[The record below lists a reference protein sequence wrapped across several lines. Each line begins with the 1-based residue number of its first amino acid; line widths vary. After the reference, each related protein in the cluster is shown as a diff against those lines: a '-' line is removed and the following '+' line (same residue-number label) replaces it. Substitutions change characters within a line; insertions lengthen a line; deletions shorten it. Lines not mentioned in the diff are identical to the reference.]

1 MAPTPRTRERGWAS
15 PRLRRVAHEVIE
27 LSDSGVGSAFGRCL
41 RRYRSAVGWSQAKL
55 AAASGMSVRALR
67 DLENGRAAAPQE
79 RSAELLASA
88 LGLTGD
94 ERVSFLVLAKE
105 GRRRCNR
112 VEDRASLH
120 ALPAVSHL
128 VGRERELRWLSGE
141 AEAGGTVVLAGPPGV
156 GKTTL
161 AVTAAHRLSEQ
172 FPDGC
177 LAIDLRGVDDRP
189 MSPHAALERLLTWLG
204 VPASRVPRSEGERV
218 SLYRALLRD
227 RWVLVLLD
235 DALDEAQVEPLL
247 GNGEHSLT
255 IVTCRRALLNLESAR
270 RLSLDVLIAADA
282 VRLVESILGQDVVR
296 QEPEG
301 AEELVSLCGNLP
313 LAVRLVGN
321 RLATRGLSIPYLVR
335 QLHDERL
342 RLDALSAGDLNLR
355 SVLEV
360 SFRRLSPR
368 ARSVFRR
375 LALIPGADFD
385 DDLAAVVAGVPV
397 EEVARS
403 LDELVEMSLLST
415 TTSPERL
422 RFHNLLLLFA
432 RERLAA
438 DEPEHVRHRLRDALH
453 SYVFERGRAAAE
465 VFYAETR
472 DVSPD
477 NPFPSRE
484 EAGEWLRRESET
496 WTAVHR
502 EALRLG
508 RYREVYDFAWSLSG
522 NLVTGELVNR
532 WDETFEVGLR
542 AARAL
547 GDRGAEANMLG
558 ALGWS
563 LSMSAGDD
571 EGALATLR
579 AASDLAA
586 EIGHSGTFVVAY
598 ASTGLVLT
606 RLGRVREALEHVE
619 HARRLLPGHDF
630 LRTRMWV
637 VAAAAGVLAAAGRFE
652 EALEVN
658 GELLAE
664 IERRRDEA
672 SAAFVKKV
680 EILLRA
686 EVADCLAGLGRWA
699 EAARTYSAVRRE
711 SCSTPVGYRT
721 AAGVALAEGRAWRM
735 AGEPERARTC
745 FAHAREMLAG
755 PTDGVERERAETELA
770 LLGG

>member
-1 MAPTPRTRERGWAS
+1 
-15 PRLRRVAHEVIE
+15 
-27 LSDSGVGSAFGRCL
+27 
-41 RRYRSAVGWSQAKL
+41 
-55 AAASGMSVRALR
+55 MSIRALR
-67 DLENGRAAAPQE
+67 DLENGRATAPQE
-79 RSAELLASA
+79 RSAGLLASA

-161 AVTAAHRLSEQ
+161 AVMTAHRLSEQ

-177 LAIDLRGVDDRP
+177 LAIDLRGVDDRT

-204 VPASRVPRSEGERV
+204 VPASRIPRSEGERV

-227 RWVLVLLD
+227 RRVLVLLD

-282 VRLVESILGQDVVR
+282 VRLVESIVGEDLVR
-296 QEPEG
+296 QETEG

-385 DDLAAVVAGVPV
+385 DDLATAARTHGLIDVLTEHKVTTLADKAYQGAGGRVRTPFKRH
-397 EEVARS
+397 ATRPR
-403 LDELVEMSLLST
+403 LS
-415 TTSPERL
+415 
-422 RFHNLLLLFA
+422 
-432 RERLAA
+432 
-438 DEPEHVRHRLRDALH
+438 
-453 SYVFERGRAAAE
+453 RGQKA
-465 VFYAETR
+465 
-472 DVSPD
+472 
-477 NPFPSRE
+477 
-484 EAGEWLRRESET
+484 
-496 WTAVHR
+496 
-502 EALRLG
+502 
-508 RYREVYDFAWSLSG
+508 
-522 NLVTGELVNR
+522 VNR
-532 WDETFEVGLR
+532 AHAR
-542 AARAL
+542 IRAL
-547 GDRGAEANMLG
+547 GERAVSL
-558 ALGWS
+558 LKGWKV
-563 LSMSAGDD
+563 LTK
-571 EGALATLR
+571 LHCCPRRATAIV
-579 AASDLAA
+579 AA
-586 EIGHSGTFVVAY
+586 I
-598 ASTGLVLT
+598 LVLHHTGT
-606 RLGRVREALEHVE
+606 RRQPR
-619 HARRLLPGHDF
+619 
-630 LRTRMWV
+630 
-637 VAAAAGVLAAAGRFE
+637 
-652 EALEVN
+652 
-658 GELLAE
+658 
-664 IERRRDEA
+664 
-672 SAAFVKKV
+672 
-680 EILLRA
+680 
-686 EVADCLAGLGRWA
+686 
-699 EAARTYSAVRRE
+699 
-711 SCSTPVGYRT
+711 
-721 AAGVALAEGRAWRM
+721 
-735 AGEPERARTC
+735 
-745 FAHAREMLAG
+745 
-755 PTDGVERERAETELA
+755 
-770 LLGG
+770 